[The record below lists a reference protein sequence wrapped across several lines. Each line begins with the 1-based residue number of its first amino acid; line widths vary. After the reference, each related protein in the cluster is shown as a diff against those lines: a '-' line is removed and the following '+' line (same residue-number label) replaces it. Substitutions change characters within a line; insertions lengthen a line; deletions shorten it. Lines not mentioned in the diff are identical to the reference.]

1 MIFSKFTFKTYG
13 LKNLSYFN
21 FERHSINFEQYN
33 DIHGYVER
41 KCTGFRERKKWF
53 KIQLHSFQEI

>member
-41 KCTGFRERKKWF
+41 KCTGFRERKKMV
-53 KIQLHSFQEI
+53 